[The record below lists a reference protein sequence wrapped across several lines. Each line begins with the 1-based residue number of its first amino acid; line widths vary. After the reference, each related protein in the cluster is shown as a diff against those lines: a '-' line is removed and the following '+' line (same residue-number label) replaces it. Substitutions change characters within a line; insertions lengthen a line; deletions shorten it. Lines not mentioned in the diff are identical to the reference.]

1 MAKNETRNVAIGLST
16 AELSGLHA
24 EANAE
29 FLKGYRGYD
38 NKTGQVFAKGLK
50 GISEGKVNPEY
61 AQQNIKQQAGYSA
74 EVAATSRDNA
84 DAIINGS
91 PVRTSRSDDLA
102 QYGRNHNVVDR
113 VQVLDGEI
121 IAGSETQMKFVGDRD
136 QLFKNIAE
144 DPASGEAKFARYRG
158 TTLEL
163 PSEQVP
169 GAKEYCQN
177 RASELRQQADDAAA
191 KGAPDKVVDNLREN
205 ADHYDELAGN
215 IQDSG
220 LTTEEAI
227 FYREHPKLATALDIA
242 RTSHKAGLEG
252 AKFGAAIGG
261 SISLLTNAFA
271 LLSGEKEFAEA
282 LVDAVTD
289 TATSAGVGYAT
300 AFSGSAIGGVMQQ
313 SGSETVRALSGTAL
327 PALVVSTCL
336 ALSGSINQ
344 YAQGNINEVQL
355 LTDVGQ
361 STSGIMAANVG
372 ATIGQI
378 AIPIPVLGGLIG
390 GMIGHTVTTMFYQSM
405 VTAFHEADAA
415 EERYW
420 QIKAKCDVLNQA
432 VNAYRASVE
441 EVLDKKI
448 TQLSSGCKEMLIS
461 LDEFESQSADSFA
474 LKANQFAE
482 MIGKDL
488 QIKNMEE
495 FSDFMH
501 GNESLKL

>member
-1 MAKNETRNVAIGLST
+1 MAKNEKRNVAIGLST

-24 EANAE
+24 EASAE

-84 DAIINGS
+84 DAILSGD
-91 PVRTSRSDDLA
+91 PVRTSRSDDLS

-113 VQVLDGEI
+113 VQILDGQI
-121 IAGSETQMKFVGDRD
+121 ISGTETQMKFVGDRD
-136 QLFKNIAE
+136 QLLKNIAE
-144 DPASGEAKFARYRG
+144 DSAKGDAKFARYRG
-158 TTLEL
+158 VKLEL

-169 GAKEYCQN
+169 GAAEHCHQ
-177 RASELRQQADDAAA
+177 RAAELRQQADDAAV
-191 KGAPDKVVDNLREN
+191 KGAPDEVVKQLREN
-205 ADHYDELAGN
+205 AAHYDELAGN
-215 IQDSG
+215 ILDSD
-220 LTTEEAI
+220 LTTDEAI

-242 RTSHKAGLEG
+242 RTSHRAGLEG

-271 LLSGEKEFAEA
+271 LVSGEKEFADA
-282 LVDAVTD
+282 LVDTVAD
-289 TATSAGVGYAT
+289 TATSAGIGYAT

-336 ALSGSINQ
+336 ALGGSINQ
-344 YAQGNINEVQL
+344 YVQGNIDAAQL

-361 STSGIMAANVG
+361 SASGVMAANIG
-372 ATIGQI
+372 ATLGQI

-390 GMIGHTVTTMFYQSM
+390 GMIGHTVTSMFYRSTVAVFQ
-405 VTAFHEADAA
+405 EADAA

-420 QIKAKCDVLNQA
+420 QIKARCDVLNQA
-432 VNAYRASVE
+432 VIEYKKSIE
-441 EVLDKKI
+441 DIFDKKI
-448 TQLSSGCKEMLIS
+448 AEFGNASADVFLAFDSLHELSA
-461 LDEFESQSADSFA
+461 DEFSKKVNE
-474 LKANQFAE
+474 FAE
-482 MIGKDL
+482 IVGESIIFYD
-488 QIKNMEE
+488 MEE
-495 FSDFMH
+495 FSSFM
-501 GNESLKL
+501 ESDDVFKL